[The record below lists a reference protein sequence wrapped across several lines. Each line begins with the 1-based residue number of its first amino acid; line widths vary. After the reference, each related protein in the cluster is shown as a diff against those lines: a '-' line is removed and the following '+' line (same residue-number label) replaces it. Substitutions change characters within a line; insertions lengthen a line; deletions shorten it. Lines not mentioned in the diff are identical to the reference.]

1 MAASDVPTHK
11 VFVSYHHAED
21 EAYKNTFCEKLSPN
35 FVDKSVEDGDIDPER
50 RTDTIRRQIRE
61 RFIADATVTVVL
73 IGKCTWQRKHVDWEI
88 GSSLIKTDKNSRCGL
103 LGIILPSH
111 YDYEKDGYRS
121 RLVPPRLADN
131 DTDDYPYARVYDWP
145 SPWNTERVKRWINA
159 AFNRRSQHSP
169 DNRRTQFR
177 INRSGSCYSGWSD

>member
-88 GSSLIKTDKNSRCGL
+88 GSSLIKNGQELAVR
-103 LGIILPSH
+103 IVR
-111 YDYEKDGYRS
+111 DYS
-121 RLVPPRLADN
+121 ALALRLREG
-131 DTDDYPYARVYDWP
+131 RV
-145 SPWNTERVKRWINA
+145 
-159 AFNRRSQHSP
+159 SQ
-169 DNRRTQFR
+169 
-177 INRSGSCYSGWSD
+177 